1 MKKNLWHAKTVDE
14 VFKETSSHYE
24 GISQKEAE
32 ERLLKHGPNIIEDE
46 KRVHPFFVFLKQFRS
61 GLVYALIAAAVISF
75 LFHKIIDVY
84 VILAVIF
91 LNAGLGFVQEYKA
104 EKAIQALKKMVV
116 QVAKVYRGGKLLEV
130 SAEHLVVGDVVS
142 LGEGARVPADI
153 RLFYTKNFRTSEAS
167 LTGESVPVGKR
178 TDVIMEDAELGD
190 RKNMAFMG
198 TFVAGGKAK
207 GVVVATGSETFFGTI
222 AKDIKG
228 VEKRGGHFEEKIGV
242 LAKQMA
248 VFAFGGAA
256 IILFFSLY
264 TKGVTLKEIFSLS
277 DVFQESLL
285 FAVAALVSGIPE
297 GLPAILV
304 IVLAIGATRMA
315 KRNAI
320 IRRLPATET
329 LGVADH
335 IITDKT
341 GTLTQNTMN
350 VRKIILA
357 DNEEIEVTGEGW
369 DPKGDFLENDKK
381 VSPLDKA
388 NLEKL
393 LHIAGVCNEAEITKE
408 EEEEKYKII
417 GDPTEASLVVLAQ
430 KAGLNEEIIR
440 EKEKKIDDVPFSS
453 KFKYRA
459 SLSVLLNQ
467 DNKKQI
473 YVVGAPEE
481 VIEKVGFIHSKDGIR
496 KITREEKEEI
506 LKKVEEMTRQ
516 AMRTIGLAYRDVDN
530 KTDEIR
536 KDDVEKLILTG
547 VVGIMDPPRP
557 EVKDAILKAKK
568 AGIRVVMVTGD
579 HKGTALAISKEIGL
593 LEADDN
599 RAFTQHELQ
608 EMSEDE
614 FIKVISEVNV
624 FARLTPHMKLKIAK
638 TLQEKKGAIIA
649 MTGDGVNDAPAVR
662 QADIGIAMGISGTDV
677 TKEAGE
683 IILADDN
690 FASIVG
696 AIEEG
701 RIVFTNTR
709 QTSSFLITTN
719 FAEFITLITSIL
731 LRFPLPLLPTQILW
745 LNLVTDGTVGFPLA
759 AEPGHGKV
767 LNRPPRN
774 KKENILSLEILP
786 FFILMAVVMT
796 TASLFVFHLVYNH
809 GAGDLERARAA
820 VFTVMAFTQLFNALN
835 MRSLRESVFSIGF
848 FSNRFMIFAL
858 LIATVLQVVAIE
870 VGFFREIFGFGAL
883 KFSELLLFISISS
896 LVLVFGEAYKY
907 LRYRLVGDR

>member
-1 MKKNLWHAKTVDE
+1 MKKNLWHSKTVDE
-14 VFKETSSHYE
+14 VFEETSSHHE

-32 ERLLKHGPNIIEDE
+32 KRLLKYGPNIIEDE
-46 KRVHPFFVFLKQFRS
+46 KRVHPIFVFLKQFRS
-61 GLVYALIAAAVISF
+61 GLVYVLIAAAVISF

-84 VILAVIF
+84 VILVVIF

-116 QVAKVYRGGKLLEV
+116 QIAKVHREGKLLEIA
-130 SAEHLVVGDVVS
+130 AEHLVVGDVV
-142 LGEGARVPADI
+142 LLNEGSRIPADI

-167 LTGESVPVGKR
+167 LTGESVPIGKK
-178 TDVIMEDAELGD
+178 TDVVIEEADLGD

-207 GVVVATGSETFFGTI
+207 GVVVATGSETIFGTI
-222 AKDIKG
+222 AKDIRE
-228 VEKRGGHFEEKIGV
+228 VEKRGGHFEEKIST

-248 VFAFGGAA
+248 LFAFTGASV
-256 IILFFSLY
+256 IFFLSLY
-264 TKGVTLKEIFSLS
+264 IKGVTLKEVFSLS
-277 DVFQESLL
+277 EVFQESLL
-285 FAVAALVSGIPE
+285 FAIAALVSGIPE
-297 GLPAILV
+297 GLPAILIV
-304 IVLAIGATRMA
+304 VLAVGATRMA
-315 KRNAI
+315 KKNAI

-357 DNEEIEVTGEGW
+357 DNEEIDVTGDGWNPEGE
-369 DPKGDFLENDKK
+369 FLENGEKI
-381 VSPLDKA
+381 SPLYKS

-408 EEEEKYKII
+408 EEGDKYKII

-440 EKEKKIDDVPFSS
+440 EKEKKIDDMPFSS

-467 DNKKQI
+467 ESKKQI

-481 VIEKVGFIHSKDGIR
+481 VIEKVGFLQSKDGIK
-496 KITREEKEEI
+496 KITKEEKEEI
-506 LKKVEEMTRQ
+506 LKRVEGMTEQ
-516 AMRTIGLAYRDVDN
+516 AMRTIGLAYKEVKGETEEIKKEDVS
-530 KTDEIR
+530 E
-536 KDDVEKLILTG
+536 LILTG

-557 EVKDAILKAKK
+557 EVKEAILKAKQ
-568 AGIRVVMVTGD
+568 AGIRVMMVTGD
-579 HKGTALAISKEIGL
+579 HKGTAIAISKEIGL
-593 LEADDN
+593 LEEDDN
-599 RAFTQHELQ
+599 RAFTQHELL

-614 FIKVISEVNV
+614 FIKAVSEVNV
-624 FARLTPHMKLKIAK
+624 FARLTPHMKLRIAK
-638 TLQEKKGAIIA
+638 TLQDKKGAIIA

-662 QADIGIAMGISGTDV
+662 QADIGIAMGITGTDV

-709 QTSSFLITTN
+709 QASVTLISTN
-719 FAEFITLITSIL
+719 FAEYVTIITSL
-731 LRFPLPLLPTQILW
+731 FFLGGNLPFLPTQILW
-745 LNLVTDGTVGFPLA
+745 LNLVTDSFSGGPLA
-759 AEPGHGKV
+759 LEPGNENV
-767 LNRPPRN
+767 LKEKPRN
-774 KKENILSLEILP
+774 KNEGILNKDVIPVVLLTA
-786 FFILMAVVMT
+786 LVMAT
-796 TASLFVFHLVYNH
+796 LALLSFNYYQQESIEKARTAAFS
-809 GAGDLERARAA
+809 
-820 VFTVMAFTQLFNALN
+820 VMAFTQLFRALN
-835 MRSLRESVFSIGF
+835 MRDMKRSVFKIGF
-848 FSNRFMIFAL
+848 FKNKYL
-858 LIATVLQVVAIE
+858 LISILFAIFLQISVIRVP
-870 VGFFREIFGFGAL
+870 FFQNIFNFETIPYIEIFIL
-883 KFSELLLFISISS
+883 IILSS
-896 LVLVFGEAYKY
+896 AVFFLGEFYKY
-907 LRYRLVGDR
+907 IRYQVLEKN